1 MMNTFYA
8 VFLGIVQG
16 LTEFLPISSSG
27 HLALFEHFVGLK
39 EAGLGFDIML
49 HLGTFLAIVIY
60 FRKDWWEMAAALLP
74 RNDPQTRHSRRLL
87 IYLALATLPGGFFGW
102 LLEERAETTFRG
114 PALIAANLAVA
125 GLILILAEV
134 FARKSR
140 EFEDIS
146 LKDALLIGFAQALA
160 VVPGVSRSGITIAMG
175 LFLGINRQAAARF
188 SFLLSAPIIFGAGL
202 NHLVHL
208 YRHGSAGENPAF
220 QFYLIGL
227 LSAGISGYL
236 VIKYLLA
243 FLRRHGLYAFA
254 YYRFLVAGVVFLM
267 VYS

>member
-1 MMNTFYA
+1 MNSFYA

-27 HLALFEHFVGLK
+27 HLALFEHFFGLK

-49 HLGTFLAIVIY
+49 HLGTFMAILVY
-60 FRKDWWEMAAALLP
+60 FRKDWWEMAMALSF
-74 RNDPQTRHSRRLL
+74 RNNSRSRSDRRLL
-87 IYLALATLPGGFFGW
+87 IYLAIATLPGGFFGW

-114 PALIAANLAVA
+114 AVLIAVNLAVA
-125 GLILILAEV
+125 GLILILAEI
-134 FARKSR
+134 FSRRSR

-160 VVPGVSRSGITIAMG
+160 VVPGISRSGITIAMG
-175 LFLGINRQAAARF
+175 LFLGISRQAAAKF

-202 NHLVHL
+202 NHIVHI
-208 YRHGSAGENPAF
+208 YGNGSAGENLAF
-220 QFYLIGL
+220 QSYLIGL

-236 VIKYLLA
+236 VIKYLLT
-243 FLRRHGLYAFA
+243 FLKRHSLYAFA